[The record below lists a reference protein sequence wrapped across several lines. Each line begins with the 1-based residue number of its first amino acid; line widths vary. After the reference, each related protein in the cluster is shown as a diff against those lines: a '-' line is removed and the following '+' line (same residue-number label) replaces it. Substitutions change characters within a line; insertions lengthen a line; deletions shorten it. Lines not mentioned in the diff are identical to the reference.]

1 MNNIV
6 MIKVEQLE
14 HHPENPR
21 KDLGDLTELVESI
34 KANGIMQNLT
44 VVKNPFVP
52 DMYTVVI
59 GNRRMEAAKA
69 AGLEAVPC
77 VISDM
82 GPREQI
88 ATMLE
93 ENMQRA
99 DLTVY
104 EQAQGFQMMMDLGYS
119 AQEISEKT
127 GFSETTVGR
136 RLKMAQLDK
145 ETFRAAVGKQ
155 ITIEALDQL
164 AKIEDIGK
172 RNELLANYGGNNFDW
187 QVNRAIE
194 QQHAK
199 KVRPAALKMI
209 EEHEPKLKQIPK
221 EERNKLYYGS
231 WKKLYNQSLD
241 MGRWD
246 GKKKFIPKTDEQLY
260 WIEDGT
266 DIEFYIKEKKER
278 KEAEKKTPEQIEREK
293 KIENAWKIADRVT
306 EASAE
311 SRCEYATGLKVTPKN
326 AMEMLQWV
334 LVTAMSD
341 IIDHNY
347 NRYGMVKEAFD
358 LKGMYRWELVDDL
371 KEKILKMKQ
380 SEWPTLILTLFEG
393 IPKEKKEYESFACGN
408 RKEMPQHQRNT
419 RLEQCYE
426 WLTQFGYQMSDEEI
440 RMMSGQHECFGKDG
454 AAE

>member
-6 MIKVEQLE
+6 MVKVEQLE

-21 KDLGDLTELVESI
+21 KDLGDISELTESI
-34 KANGIMQNLT
+34 RKNGIMQNLT
-44 VVKNPFVP
+44 VVKNQFVP

-69 AGLEAVPC
+69 AGLEEVPC

-119 AQEISEKT
+119 AHEISEKT

-145 ETFRAAVGKQ
+145 KTFQAAVGKQ
-155 ITIEALDQL
+155 ITVEVLDQL
-164 AKIEDIGK
+164 AKIDDIGK
-172 RNELLANYGGNNFDW
+172 RNELLKEYGENNFDW
-187 QVNRAIE
+187 QLNRAIKV
-194 QQHAK
+194 QQAD
-199 KVRPAALKMI
+199 KVWPAAQRI
-209 EEHEPKLKQIPK
+209 IAEYEPKLKEIP
-221 EERNKLYYGS
+221 ESERTKLYYGS
-231 WKKLYNQSLD
+231 WKKLYNLELELD
-241 MGRWD
+241 KWD
-246 GKKKFIPKTDEQLY
+246 GKSEFIPHVQDQLY
-260 WIEDGT
+260 WMRNGT
-266 DIEFYIKEKKER
+266 DVEFYIKEKKQ
-278 KEAEKKTPEQIEREK
+278 KEPTEKKTPEQIEKEK
-293 KIENAWKIADRVT
+293 RIALAWK
-306 EASAE
+306 SAE
-311 SRCEYATGLKVTPKN
+311 RVNETATELRREFVRGMKVTPKN
-326 AMEMLQWV
+326 AMEMMQWALIAAVSCMICYQTPTQRLRKEIPIKSYNIHEELQEIRDW
-334 LVTAMSD
+334 LMETSQ
-341 IIDHNY
+341 H
-347 NRYGMVKEAFD
+347 K
-358 LKGMYRWELVDDL
+358 WPEL
-371 KEKILKMKQ
+371 ILKF
-380 SEWPTLILTLFEG
+380 FEG
-393 IPKEKKEYESFACGN
+393 ETAPAKIGYVSGGSY
-408 RKEMPQHQRNT
+408 EMPKHT
-419 RLEQCYE
+419 EHKKLDLCYE